1 MSILSDKKR
10 EKRRIILTEAYELFS
25 KYDYKNV
32 SLSDIAKNSG
42 MHKSLLQKYYAQK
55 KDIVKNLLEDMLFIS
70 FRYMDEQYEKESM
83 PDKLA
88 EYTFLLF
95 SATEKNQKLNRFV
108 KSTISETELMDIWI
122 ELVFDW
128 LKRIGELEEIEI
140 PEIRLKAALS
150 FAMYGSLHLYLKRE
164 EFEITTEYICEH
176 LIHAVMTIM
185 QEDPE
190 RIEEVLDGTKKKM
203 QTFDRESFY
212 QYCTEQIHWL
222 SV

>member
-1 MSILSDKKR
+1 MSDKKR
-10 EKRRIILTEAYELFS
+10 EKRQVILTEAYELFS
-25 KYDYKNV
+25 KNDYKKV

-55 KDIVKNLLEDMLFIS
+55 KDIVKNLLEDMLSIS
-70 FRYMDEQYEKESM
+70 FQYMDEQYEKESIA
-83 PDKLA
+83 DKLA

-122 ELVFDW
+122 DLVYDGME
-128 LKRIGELEEIEI
+128 RIGELEDIKI
-140 PEIRLKAALS
+140 PEKRLKAALS

-164 EFEITTEYICEH
+164 EYEITTEAICEH
-176 LIHAVMTIM
+176 LIHAVMTM
-185 QEDPE
+185 MEEDPK
-190 RIEEVLDGTKKKM
+190 RIKEVLEGTKKKM
-203 QTFDRESFY
+203 ESFDRESFY
-212 QYCTEQIHWL
+212 QYCTDCIPWL